1 MGDSDKGI
9 VALLTGGLLYAILR
23 LGDELAVVSDEI
35 SRTILRSLEDYLF
48 LIPGLDDIAQE
59 IAEIELSLETL
70 VLTLLA
76 IFLALAILD
85 YISNEL

>member
-70 VLTLLA
+70 VLTLLG
-76 IFLALAILD
+76 IFLTLAILD

>member
-9 VALLTGGLLYAILR
+9 VAILTGGLLYAILR

-35 SRTILRSLEDYLF
+35 SRTILRGLEDYLF

>member
-35 SRTILRSLEDYLF
+35 SRTILRGLEDYLF